1 MPEESKQELY
11 QRVGIGTRAGFGK
24 KPALIVID
32 VQKGFTL
39 DDSPLGGGLDEMIEN
54 VNDVVA
60 VAKNKDVPVIYT
72 VVAWRPDAGDG
83 GMILKK
89 IPPLKEFT
97 IGSRWAELDDRVDY
111 NPDKDFFIIKK
122 QFSCFFGTELL
133 NILISHEVDTCILV
147 GDSTSGCVRSTAI
160 SSAAHGFYTIVPL
173 ECVGDRS
180 QEAHEANLFDIN
192 AKFGDVVQKQE
203 VIDYLN
209 GL

>member
-1 MPEESKQELY
+1 MAETKQELY
-11 QRVGIGTRAGFGK
+11 DRLGIGTRAGFGK
-24 KPALIVID
+24 KPALVVID

-39 DDSPLGGGLDEMIEN
+39 DECPLGGGLDEVIEN
-54 VNDVVA
+54 IQEVIA
-60 VAKNKDVPVIYT
+60 VAKKKNVPVIYT
-72 VVAWRPDAGDG
+72 VVAWRPDSEDG

-89 IPPLKEFT
+89 IPALKTFT
-97 IGSRWAELDDRVDY
+97 IGSRWAELDDRMDY
-111 NPDKDFFIIKK
+111 DPEKDFFIIKK
-122 QFSCFFGTELL
+122 HFSCFFGTELL
-133 NILISHEVDTCILV
+133 NILISHGVDTCIFL
-147 GDSTSGCVRSTAI
+147 GDSTSGCVRSTVI

-209 GL
+209 GLE

>member
-1 MPEESKQELY
+1 MTEESKQSLY
-11 QRVGIGTRAGFGK
+11 QRVGIGNRVGFGK
-24 KPALIVID
+24 IPALVVID

-39 DDSPLGGGLDEMIEN
+39 DECPLGGGLDEVIEN
-54 VNDVVA
+54 IKDVVA
-60 VAKNKDVPVIYT
+60 VGKKKGVPVIYT
-72 VVAWRPDAGDG
+72 VVAWRPDSGDG

-89 IPPLKEFT
+89 IPSLKTFT
-97 IGSRWAELDDRVDY
+97 IGSRWAELDDRMDY
-111 NPDKDFFIIKK
+111 DPEKDFFIIKK

-133 NILISHEVDTCILV
+133 NILISHGVDTCILL

-160 SSAAHGFYTIVPL
+160 SSAAHGFYTIVPI

-192 AKFGDVVQKQE
+192 AKFGDVVEKQE

-209 GL
+209 SL

>member
-1 MPEESKQELY
+1 MVESKEELY
-11 QRVGIGTRAGFGK
+11 KRVGIGTRAGFGK
-24 KPALIVID
+24 KPAVIVID

-39 DDSPLGGGLDEMIEN
+39 AESPLGGGLDEMIEN
-54 VNDVVA
+54 IKDVVA
-60 VAKNKDVPVIYT
+60 VAKGKNVPIIYT
-72 VVAWRPDAGDG
+72 VVAWRPDSEDG

-89 IPPLKEFT
+89 IPSLKPFT
-97 IGSRWAELDDRVDY
+97 LGSRWAELDDRMDY
-111 NPDKDFFIIKK
+111 NPDKDYFIIKK
-122 QFSCFFGTELL
+122 HFSCFFGTELL
-133 NILISHEVDTCILV
+133 NILISHGIDTCILV

-180 QEAHEANLFDIN
+180 ADAHAANLFDIN

-209 GL
+209 KL